1 MDMGDYQSDSRRGV
15 VVLKSPSCLKKEV
28 PTMLKYVYSKRNFV
42 TGSCVLPCLFRSV
55 KVVCSCLPVLE
66 YDKVKTLPFACG
78 DQIISNPIQSTAPPV
93 LLELRERMVVLKW
106 ELNMLIDT

>member
-1 MDMGDYQSDSRRGV
+1 MDMGDYQSDSRRGA

-42 TGSCVLPCLFRSV
+42 TGSCILPCLFRSV
-55 KVVCSCLPVLE
+55 KVVCSCLPVLGC
-66 YDKVKTLPFACG
+66 DKVKTLPFACG
-78 DQIISNPIQSTAPPV
+78 DTAPPV